1 MTQKT
6 SLEIECFCSV
16 CSNLLQPKA
25 IRCKSQD
32 GRDCFNISL
41 EPCKHCALKARRK
54 IKKVVARLQRRH
66 SKRIKITPQ
75 PQPQDQEAI
84 MADHAESGK
93 FGDVASGDQSKSA
106 KPRG

>member
-1 MTQKT
+1 MTNKT

-41 EPCKHCALKARRK
+41 EPCRHCALKARK
-54 IKKVVARLQRRH
+54 KMKKVRERFHRRH
-66 SKRIKITPQ
+66 SKPIKIAPQ

-84 MADHAESGK
+84 MVKHAESGK
-93 FGDVASGDQSKSA
+93 FGDVASGDQ
-106 KPRG
+106 PFQD